1 MWVEPLEP
9 GLYEVLVTARVEEL
23 LANLGDRYDVRSAG
37 LRDAE
42 SSDRV
47 SRYVAALVSQ
57 AVESLPER
65 GRAEAAIDL
74 ASAMLIKLDQLT
86 RSELDLRQDLPSAGG
101 TVLEAVLRR
110 KPDGSAVPMDRPLT
124 PLLDTTILTNA
135 RGEPAVAH
143 ELAAEIPSADQIDA
157 LVAFIRWSGVRSLLP
172 ALKAACAEGRSVRVL
187 TSTYTN
193 STEQRALD
201 ELTAAGVEVRVS
213 YDTTLTRLHAKAWLF
228 HRRSG
233 FSTAYIGSS
242 NLTHSAQQTGL
253 EWNVR
258 MSGARNPDVLGKMTA
273 VFDSYWASSDFVP
286 YDPAEFQRRTE
297 VTSGGTLM
305 LSPVEID
312 LRPFQEEMLDQLNLA
327 RHRGEHRNLL
337 VSATGTGK
345 TVMAAVDYAR
355 LRPCLA
361 RDRLLFV
368 AHRDEILEQSRAT
381 FRHALRDAGFGERWV
396 GGDRPAKFDHVFA
409 SIQSLNASGI
419 SRIEPDHFDVV
430 IVDEF
435 HHAAAPSYKA
445 LLERV
450 HPVELLGLTATPERT
465 DGLDVLHFFGGRLAA
480 ELRLWDAIDQQY
492 LCAFDYFGIYDGS
505 DLTDV
510 GWTRGRGYDVDQ
522 LTQVLTA
529 DHVWANRVIA
539 QVSEKITDPTSMRA
553 LGFCVGVAHA
563 RFMAERFR
571 AVGIPAVAVWG
582 DTPID
587 ERRRALTDLDAGN
600 LAVVFTVDLFNEG
613 VDLPNVDTLLML
625 RPTDSGTLFLQQLG
639 RGLRKAAN
647 KPVCTVLDFVANHR
661 KEFRYDRR
669 YRALLGG
676 SRKYVTEQVESG
688 FPFLPAGCQINLDPV
703 AQEVVLRSIR
713 DAIPSRWNEKCAEL
727 RALGQISLIE
737 YLSETGL
744 DLEDVYDGRH
754 SWTEMRRDAGQVAE
768 PLGSLETR
776 LLRAVGRLTHVDDE
790 ERIDVYRALAAD
802 PVPPDVGRMSPT
814 ELRLLRMLLAPITTL
829 SPLATLEAARDEVW
843 QHAHVLTELT
853 ELLTVLP
860 SRLTHL
866 SEPIDDGGPS
876 PLRVHAR
883 YTRLEILAAL
893 GFGEG
898 AKPITWQTGVLWH
911 EQERTDLFAFTL
923 DKSSGGFS
931 PTTRYRDYAISR
943 DLIHWESQSVT
954 SALGETGQRY
964 INHRQRGT
972 RILLFARLNAS
983 DRAFWCLGPAT
994 YVSHEGERPISFT
1007 WKLDYP
1013 LPADLYTSFAAAVA

>member
-1 MWVEPLEP
+1 MDPLEP
-9 GLYEVLVTARVEEL
+9 GLYEVLVTARVEQL
-23 LANLGDRYDVRSAG
+23 LADLGDRYDVRRAD

-47 SRYVAALVSQ
+47 SRYVAGLVAQ
-57 AVESLPER
+57 AVELLPEK

-74 ASAMLIKLDQLT
+74 ASAMLVKLNQLT
-86 RSELDLRQDLPSAGG
+86 RPEWDLSPELPIGHG
-101 TVLEAVLRR
+101 NVLEAVLRR
-110 KPDGSAVPMDRPLT
+110 QPDGSAESIDRPLT

-143 ELAAEIPSADQIDA
+143 ELAAEIPSADRIDA
-157 LVAFIRWSGVRSLLP
+157 LVAFIRWSGIRSLLP
-172 ALKAACAEGRSVRVL
+172 ALKKASDQGRSTRVL

-201 ELTAAGVEVRVS
+201 ELTAAGVDVRVS
-213 YDTTLTRLHAKAWLF
+213 YDKSLTRLHAKAWLF

-258 MSGARNPDVLGKMTA
+258 MSGARNPDVLGKMAA

-286 YDPAEFQRRTE
+286 YDPIEFRRRTE
-297 VTSGGTLM
+297 VTAGSTLM
-305 LSPVEID
+305 LSPVEIE
-312 LRPFQEEMLDQLNLA
+312 LRPFQEEMLEQLNLA

-355 LRPCLA
+355 LRPSMA
-361 RDRLLFV
+361 RDRLLFI

-381 FRHALRDAGFGERWV
+381 FRHALRDAAFGERWV
-396 GGDRPAKFDHVFA
+396 GGDRPSRFDHVFA

-419 SRIEPDHFDVV
+419 SRIEPGHFDVV

-435 HHAAAPSYKA
+435 HHAAAPSYRA
-445 LLERV
+445 LLEHV
-450 HPVELLGLTATPERT
+450 QPVELLGLTATPERT

-480 ELRLWDAIDQQY
+480 ELRLWDAIDQQF
-492 LCAFDYFGIYDGS
+492 LCPFDYFGIFDGS
-505 DLTDV
+505 DLTGV
-510 GWTRGRGYDVDQ
+510 GWTRGRGYDIDQ
-522 LTQVLTA
+522 LTQVLTG
-529 DHVWANRVIA
+529 DRLWANRVIA
-539 QVSEKITDPTSMRA
+539 QVGEKITDPTRMRA
-553 LGFCVGVAHA
+553 LGFCAGVTQA
-563 RFMAERFR
+563 RFVAERFR
-571 AVGIPAVAVWG
+571 AAGIPAAAIWG
-582 DTPID
+582 ETPID
-587 ERRRALTDLDAGN
+587 ERRQALAELDAGAV
-600 LAVVFTVDLFNEG
+600 AVVFTVDLFNEG

-639 RGLRKAAN
+639 RGLRKSPD

-703 AQEVVLRSIR
+703 AREVVLRSIR
-713 DAIPSRWNEKCAEL
+713 DAIPSRWNDKCAEL
-727 RALGQISLIE
+727 RALGDVSLSR
-737 YLSETGL
+737 YLDETGL
-744 DLEDVYDGRH
+744 ELEDVYDGRH
-754 SWTEMRRDAGQVAE
+754 SWTEMRRDVGQLAASE
-768 PLGSLETR
+768 SRLETL

-790 ERIDVYRALAAD
+790 ERIEAYRGFLSGQA
-802 PVPPDVGRMSPT
+802 PPDIAGMS
-814 ELRLLRMLLAPITTL
+814 LKQHRLLRMLLGSITRL
-829 SPLATLEAARDEVW
+829 STSASLQEARDQVW
-843 QHAHVLTELT
+843 QHENVLAELA
-853 ELLTVLP
+853 ELLDVLP
-860 SRLTHL
+860 SRLTHVT
-866 SEPIDDGGPS
+866 EPIGEGTGR

-893 GFGEG
+893 GFGQG
-898 AKPITWQTGVLWH
+898 AKPITWQSGVLWH
-911 EQERTDLFAFTL
+911 EQEKTDLFAFTL
-923 DKSSGGFS
+923 DKTSGGFS

-943 DLIHWESQSVT
+943 DLVHWESQSVT
-954 SALGETGQRY
+954 SASGETGQRY
-964 INHRQRGT
+964 IHHRQRGT
-972 RILLFARLNAS
+972 QILLFARLSTA

-994 YVSHEGERPISFT
+994 YVSHEGERPIAFT
-1007 WKLDYP
+1007 WRLEHA